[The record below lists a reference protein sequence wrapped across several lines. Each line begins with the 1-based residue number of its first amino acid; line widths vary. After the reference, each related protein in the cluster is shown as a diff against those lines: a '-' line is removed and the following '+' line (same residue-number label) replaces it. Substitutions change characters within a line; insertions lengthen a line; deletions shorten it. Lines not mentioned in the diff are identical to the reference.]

1 MRLSAFDT
9 YQMFLALKNHFS
21 QKSYNFF
28 KYHGKT
34 NASQESF
41 LARRDKYQFQKLSRL
56 KSDNEMC
63 DFIVA
68 NLLDNDNIWV
78 GDLLDK
84 EAEDKY
90 RQYLKRKQSIS
101 YNFANE
107 LDMFLAEMPNPKDW
121 FDCKDDLPPIMNM
134 AMSGDLSL
142 ETFVILNDFIGF
154 MDKFDKKMADDFL
167 WPKFSVKARKFRPF
181 VEYDKDK
188 IKKILKEKLN
198 V

>member
-9 YQMFLALKNHFS
+9 YQMFLALKNHFT
-21 QKSYNFF
+21 QKSYDFF

-41 LARRDKYQFQKLSRL
+41 LARRDKYQFQKLCRL
-56 KSDNEMC
+56 KPDNEMR

-68 NLLDNDNIWV
+68 NLLESDNIWV
-78 GDLLDK
+78 GDLLDS

-90 RQYLKRKQSIS
+90 RQYLKRKQSITYMFTNDIDILLS
-101 YNFANE
+101 E
-107 LDMFLAEMPNPKDW
+107 LPNPKDW
-121 FDCKDDLPPIMNM
+121 FYCKDDLPPIMSL
-134 AMSGDLSL
+134 AMNNTISL
-142 ETFVILNDFIGF
+142 ETFVILNDFVGF
-154 MDKFDKKMADDFL
+154 IDKFDKRMSDDFL
-167 WPKFSVKARKFRPF
+167 WPKFSIKARKFRPF
-181 VEYDKDK
+181 VEYDRDK

>member
-9 YQMFLALKNHFS
+9 YQMFLALKNHFT
-21 QKSYNFF
+21 QKSYDFF

-41 LARRDKYQFQKLSRL
+41 LARRDKYQFQKLCRL
-56 KSDNEMC
+56 KPDNEMR

-68 NLLDNDNIWV
+68 NLLESDNIWV
-78 GDLLDK
+78 GDLLDS

-90 RQYLKRKQSIS
+90 RQYLKRKQSITYMFTNDIDILLS
-101 YNFANE
+101 E
-107 LDMFLAEMPNPKDW
+107 LPNPKDW
-121 FDCKDDLPPIMNM
+121 FDCSDDLPPIMSL
-134 AMSGDLSL
+134 AMNNTISL
-142 ETFVILNDFIGF
+142 ETFVILNDFVGF
-154 MDKFDKKMADDFL
+154 IDKFDKKMADDFL
-167 WPKFSVKARKFRPF
+167 WPKFSIKARKFRPF
-181 VEYDKDK
+181 VEYDRDK